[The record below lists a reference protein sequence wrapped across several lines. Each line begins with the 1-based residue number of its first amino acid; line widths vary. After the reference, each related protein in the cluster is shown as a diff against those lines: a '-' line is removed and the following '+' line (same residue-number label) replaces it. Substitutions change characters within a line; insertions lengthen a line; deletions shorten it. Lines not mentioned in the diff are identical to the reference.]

1 MGQDQYSQDHNGYD
15 DDAFGQ
21 SQPITDK
28 PVPVQS
34 KSSTN
39 GNGAGYSLQPQAG
52 QPDGQGE
59 TAPRS
64 IPVKSMLGMNDIRR
78 SDPSNSAG
86 DASLGAV
93 ASWPSVPDDR
103 SASAYPTNQPEAL
116 PAPPAVR
123 SPAAMTADDARR
135 LPWEAADSWGD
146 VSYTIRLT
154 ANAAAGLSYALW
166 WVTGIVFWFAE
177 KRNRYVRFHAWQ
189 SVMWTTLL
197 TALSIAGF
205 LLTSFVFSHAVSD
218 HQPMLDALGQ
228 ALKWIFILSIL
239 GLWLWPM
246 VAAFTGHHL
255 RLPWIFGRWAERYSA
270 PPREPA
276 RRQGA

>member
-1 MGQDQYSQDHNGYD
+1 MPAREKHVDQDQTLQDHNGH

-34 KSSTN
+34 KNSTN
-39 GNGAGYSLQPQAG
+39 ENGAGRFAQPQG
-52 QPDGQGE
+52 NQSYKQGE

-64 IPVKSMLGMNDIRR
+64 IPVKSMLGT
-78 SDPSNSAG
+78 PSRAG

-93 ASWPSVPDDR
+93 AAWPSIPDDR
-103 SASAYPTNQPEAL
+103 VASAYPTNQPEAL
-116 PAPPAVR
+116 PTPPALR
-123 SPAAMTADDARR
+123 SPAAMTAEDARR
-135 LPWEAADSWGD
+135 LSWEAADSWGD
-146 VSYTIRLT
+146 VSYTIRMT
-154 ANAAAGLSYALW
+154 ANMAAGLSYALW
-166 WVTGIVFWFAE
+166 WVTGIIFWFAE
-177 KRNRYVRFHAWQ
+177 KRNRYVRFHAFQ
-189 SVMWTTLL
+189 SFLWTIG
-197 TALSIAGF
+197 LSMVSVAEF
-205 LLTSFVFSHAVSD
+205 LLTSWVLTSAASL

-246 VAAFTGHHL
+246 VAAFTGHYL
-255 RLPWIFGRWAERYSA
+255 RLPGFFSYYADRYSA
-270 PPREPA
+270 LPRDAA

>member
-1 MGQDQYSQDHNGYD
+1 MDQDQSSQDRNGYD

-21 SQPITDK
+21 SQPITNK

-39 GNGAGYSLQPQAG
+39 GNGAGRFLQPQTN
-52 QPDGQGE
+52 QPDKQGE

-64 IPVKSMLGMNDIRR
+64 IPVKSMQGT
-78 SDPSNSAG
+78 SNYTG

-93 ASWPSVPDDR
+93 ASWPSIPNDPA
-103 SASAYPTNQPEAL
+103 ASAYPANQPEAL
-116 PAPPAVR
+116 PTPPALR
-123 SPAAMTADDARR
+123 APAAMAGVDAQQ
-135 LPWEAADSWGD
+135 LSWEAADSWGD
-146 VSYTIRLT
+146 VSYTIRMT
-154 ANAAAGLSYALW
+154 ANMAAGLSYALW

-189 SVMWTTLL
+189 SVMWTVG
-197 TALSIAGF
+197 LSILGVIGF
-205 LLTSFVFSHAVSD
+205 LLTNWILTSAASL

-228 ALKWIFILSIL
+228 VVKWIFILSIV

-246 VAAFTGHHL
+246 VAAFTGHYL

-270 PPREPA
+270 LPRDPV

>member
-1 MGQDQYSQDHNGYD
+1 MDQDRYSQNRNGYD

-21 SQPITDK
+21 SQPVTDK

-34 KSSTN
+34 TTAPN
-39 GNGAGYSLQPQAG
+39 GNGAGRFLQPSAS
-52 QPDGQGE
+52 QPDKQGE

-64 IPVKSMLGMNDIRR
+64 IPVKSMLGMTDIRR
-78 SDPSNSAG
+78 ADPSNRPG

-93 ASWPSVPDDR
+93 AAWPSVPDDTTVHG
-103 SASAYPTNQPEAL
+103 YPANQQQAL
-116 PAPPAVR
+116 PTPPASR
-123 SPAAMTADDARR
+123 APAAMTAEDARR
-135 LPWEAADSWGD
+135 LSWEAADSWGD

-166 WVTGIVFWFAE
+166 WVTGIIFWFAE

-189 SVMWTTLL
+189 SLMWTTGL
-197 TALSIAGF
+197 TVVAVAGF
-205 LLTSFVFSHAVSD
+205 LLTNWILTSAASL

-228 ALKWIFILSIL
+228 AVKWIFILGIL

-246 VAAFTGHHL
+246 VAAFTGHYL
-255 RLPWIFGRWAERYSA
+255 RLPWIFGKSAERYSA
-270 PPREPA
+270 LPREAA
-276 RRQGA
+276 RPQGA

>member
-1 MGQDQYSQDHNGYD
+1 MPAREKHMDQDQTLQDRNGYD

-39 GNGAGYSLQPQAG
+39 ENGAGRSVQPQG
-52 QPDGQGE
+52 NQSNKQGE

-64 IPVKSMLGMNDIRR
+64 IPVKSMLGT
-78 SDPSNSAG
+78 SSSAG

-93 ASWPSVPDDR
+93 TAWPSIPDNR
-103 SASAYPTNQPEAL
+103 AASAYPTNQPEAL
-116 PAPPAVR
+116 PTPPALR
-123 SPAAMTADDARR
+123 SPAAMTAEDARR
-135 LPWEAADSWGD
+135 LSWEAADSWGD
-146 VSYTIRLT
+146 VSYTIRMT
-154 ANAAAGLSYALW
+154 ANAAAGLSYVLW
-166 WVTGIVFWFAE
+166 WVTGIIFWFAE

-189 SVMWTTLL
+189 SLMWTAAL
-197 TALSIAGF
+197 TVLAVIGF
-205 LLTSFVFSHAVSD
+205 LLTSFVFTSAASL

-228 ALKWIFILSIL
+228 ALKWIFILGIL

-255 RLPWIFGRWAERYSA
+255 RLPWIFGKSAERYSA
-270 PPREPA
+270 LPRDPV